1 MMQDLRLI
9 LIIVGAIAI
18 IALLVHGFWT
28 SRKERSSMFRDRPL
42 KRMKSKRDDDSYDD
56 DVDADEG
63 VGEVRVHRVNHAP
76 GQPQEHDAPR
86 QSPKHQYQPPYAS
99 AQPRPATPPQPQAPQ
114 QQPVQ
119 QPPQPVPPPQQVQ
132 PSAPPVQPQQPAQ
145 PSQAP
150 QPVAQPA
157 PPLAE
162 QTFQSADPAV
172 EAEPV
177 VEEAPVVEKPQRKEV
192 VIIMNVA
199 AHHGSELNGEVLL
212 NSIQQS
218 GFKFGDMNIFHRH
231 LSPDG
236 SGPALFSLANMVNP
250 GTFDPEMTDFTTP
263 GVTIFM
269 QVPSYGDAL
278 QNFKLMLQ
286 SAQHIADEVGG
297 VVLDDQR
304 RMMTP
309 QKLREYQDRIRE
321 VMDANA

>member
-1 MMQDLRLI
+1 
-9 LIIVGAIAI
+9 
-18 IALLVHGFWT
+18 
-28 SRKERSSMFRDRPL
+28 P
-42 KRMKSKRDDDSYDD
+42 
-56 DVDADEG
+56 
-63 VGEVRVHRVNHAP
+63 AP
-76 GQPQEHDAPR
+76 QAASQAFQPAEPVAE
-86 QSPKHQYQPPYAS
+86 
-99 AQPRPATPPQPQAPQ
+99 PQP
-114 QQPVQ
+114 
-119 QPPQPVPPPQQVQ
+119 
-132 PSAPPVQPQQPAQ
+132 
-145 PSQAP
+145 
-150 QPVAQPA
+150 
-157 PPLAE
+157 
-162 QTFQSADPAV
+162 
-172 EAEPV
+172 EPV
-177 VEEAPVVEKPQRKEV
+177 VEETPTPAPEKPQRKEA

-199 AHHGSELNGEVLL
+199 AHHGSELNGDVLL
-212 NSIQQS
+212 NSIQQA

-269 QVPSYGDAL
+269 QVPSYGDEL

-321 VMDANA
+321 VKDANA

>member
-1 MMQDLRLI
+1 M
-9 LIIVGAIAI
+9 
-18 IALLVHGFWT
+18 
-28 SRKERSSMFRDRPL
+28 
-42 KRMKSKRDDDSYDD
+42 
-56 DVDADEG
+56 
-63 VGEVRVHRVNHAP
+63 
-76 GQPQEHDAPR
+76 
-86 QSPKHQYQPPYAS
+86 
-99 AQPRPATPPQPQAPQ
+99 
-114 QQPVQ
+114 
-119 QPPQPVPPPQQVQ
+119 
-132 PSAPPVQPQQPAQ
+132 
-145 PSQAP
+145 
-150 QPVAQPA
+150 
-157 PPLAE
+157 
-162 QTFQSADPAV
+162 V

-177 VEEAPVVEKPQRKEV
+177 VEEAPVVEKPQRKEA

-309 QKLREYQDRIRE
+309 QKLREYQGRIRE